1 MQGTIKD
8 LRLIQCFA
16 WFLLIFWVVV
26 ATTSDEKIKGEERRK
41 REIQENITKTRLTQK
56 IDNSNPYQSIQSIL
70 PGQQAYPVQFEPLAH
85 IRLSRSTYKVTTFIE
100 FKPYISS
107 FLRFQRFLE
116 LFLADLVDPSRVSIY
131 KHILA
136 GHMTSQERTLI
147 TRVITRDKCSQT
159 QEEVCSEETVKV
171 DGRQILSQAECKK
184 QFQLICRAVRQFKAI
199 TRAAEYIRRT
209 FNEIKREFLSVIDHL
224 ETEAEEKDPRER
236 RQSNEKVQE
245 ELKIAYSRVS
255 KEELEVLDGILKQ
268 VEEKYPDLNEKVL
281 KRTKR
286 FGVMSWIM
294 GWGIYSNWR
303 QIKAIKKNIKKL
315 YEQNLLQEQ
324 QIQDLAHYLNLT
336 ATRVQLHDKMLY
348 NIQVRLNRIDH
359 SIGTLNDI
367 VTFNWVSNNMLLDA
381 NVIVNRLITGLI
393 VLRNNVERIYRY
405 LNVIASQEVNPVMI
419 PPPPLR
425 QLLAEVQEEMK
436 SNPRLMLPYD
446 PQTEIYKFYEVMKIT
461 PVVVEDVLSMLLT
474 IPLIDKSL
482 QMNMYRVH
490 NLPALH
496 TKLGVAAEYILE
508 GDYLAVDE
516 HGLYVALP
524 DAREIQICLTS
535 QGGLCVMNQAL
546 HPVETVEW
554 CVYALFIQD
563 EQRIKRDCSMNFKP
577 RKANVAQSM
586 GGYLWAVSSLV
597 GEKMQVRC
605 LTETH
610 VEIIKPPLQVI
621 HIGNGCEGYS
631 PSIKIP
637 AKSELTSQND
647 IAERTTYFL
656 DFNAQY
662 EKSKDMGP
670 WNLFEL
676 DKFTEKKL
684 KGMVDMLPALPP
696 MNYDNL
702 NKRIGELD
710 DYPLEIPVA
719 IIAIIL
725 VVSTVFLVATLVV
738 YAYIIF
744 RLRKNI
750 KILFP
755 MAKLL
760 TGQATGSEAQEIKRM
775 LLTLLEI
782 PAGQHCPPPLPLRP
796 TRLAITPAEATSAQT
811 ISSTG
816 AAVVVKDK
824 IELLTTPKQIKRY
837 EKYLVKQKEK
847 LQEDTK
853 L

>member
-1 MQGTIKD
+1 M
-8 LRLIQCFA
+8 
-16 WFLLIFWVVV
+16 
-26 ATTSDEKIKGEERRK
+26 
-41 REIQENITKTRLTQK
+41 
-56 IDNSNPYQSIQSIL
+56 
-70 PGQQAYPVQFEPLAH
+70 
-85 IRLSRSTYKVTTFIE
+85 
-100 FKPYISS
+100 
-107 FLRFQRFLE
+107 
-116 LFLADLVDPSRVSIY
+116 
-131 KHILA
+131 
-136 GHMTSQERTLI
+136 
-147 TRVITRDKCSQT
+147 
-159 QEEVCSEETVKV
+159 
-171 DGRQILSQAECKK
+171 
-184 QFQLICRAVRQFKAI
+184 RQFKAI
-199 TRAAEYIRRT
+199 TRATEYIRRT

-236 RQSNEKVQE
+236 SQNNEKIQE

-255 KEELEVLDGILKQ
+255 KEELQVLDDLLKQ

-393 VLRNNVERIYRY
+393 VLRNNVAKNQKR
-405 LNVIASQEVNPVMI
+405 
-419 PPPPLR
+419 
-425 QLLAEVQEEMK
+425 LLIEF
-436 SNPRLMLPYD
+436 
-446 PQTEIYKFYEVMKIT
+446 QTK
-461 PVVVEDVLSMLLT
+461 
-474 IPLIDKSL
+474 
-482 QMNMYRVH
+482 
-490 NLPALH
+490 
-496 TKLGVAAEYILE
+496 
-508 GDYLAVDE
+508 
-516 HGLYVALP
+516 
-524 DAREIQICLTS
+524 
-535 QGGLCVMNQAL
+535 
-546 HPVETVEW
+546 
-554 CVYALFIQD
+554 
-563 EQRIKRDCSMNFKP
+563 
-577 RKANVAQSM
+577 KANVAQSM

-610 VEIIKPPLQVI
+610 VEVIKPPLQVI

-719 IIAIIL
+719 IIAIVL
-725 VVSTVFLVATLVV
+725 VVSTVFLVATIVV

-744 RLRKNI
+744 RLRKISNYC
-750 KILFP
+750 FP
-755 MAKLL
+755 W
-760 TGQATGSEAQEIKRM
+760 QN
-775 LLTLLEI
+775 
-782 PAGQHCPPPLPLRP
+782 
-796 TRLAITPAEATSAQT
+796 
-811 ISSTG
+811 
-816 AAVVVKDK
+816 
-824 IELLTTPKQIKRY
+824 Y
-837 EKYLVKQKEK
+837 
-847 LQEDTK
+847 
-853 L
+853 

>member
-1 MQGTIKD
+1 
-8 LRLIQCFA
+8 
-16 WFLLIFWVVV
+16 
-26 ATTSDEKIKGEERRK
+26 
-41 REIQENITKTRLTQK
+41 
-56 IDNSNPYQSIQSIL
+56 
-70 PGQQAYPVQFEPLAH
+70 
-85 IRLSRSTYKVTTFIE
+85 
-100 FKPYISS
+100 
-107 FLRFQRFLE
+107 
-116 LFLADLVDPSRVSIY
+116 
-131 KHILA
+131 
-136 GHMTSQERTLI
+136 
-147 TRVITRDKCSQT
+147 
-159 QEEVCSEETVKV
+159 
-171 DGRQILSQAECKK
+171 
-184 QFQLICRAVRQFKAI
+184 
-199 TRAAEYIRRT
+199 
-209 FNEIKREFLSVIDHL
+209 
-224 ETEAEEKDPRER
+224 
-236 RQSNEKVQE
+236 
-245 ELKIAYSRVS
+245 
-255 KEELEVLDGILKQ
+255 
-268 VEEKYPDLNEKVL
+268 
-281 KRTKR
+281 
-286 FGVMSWIM
+286 M

-336 ATRVQLHDKMLY
+336 ATRVQLHDKMY

-405 LNVIASQEVNPVMI
+405 LNIIASQEVNPVMI

-482 QMNMYRVH
+482 QMNMYRAH

-496 TKLGVAAEYILE
+496 TKLGIAAEYILE

-610 VEIIKPPLQVI
+610 VEVIKPPLQVI

-702 NKRIGELD
+702 NRRIGELD

-719 IIAIIL
+719 IIAIVL

-744 RLRKNI
+744 RQHILPGQQAYPVQFEPLAHIRLSRSTYKVTTFIEFKPYISSFLRFQRFLELFLTDLIDPSRVSIYKH
-750 KILFP
+750 ILGGHMTP
-755 MAKLL
+755 QERTLITRVITKDKCSQTQEEVCSEETVKVNGKQILS
-760 TGQATGSEAQEIKRM
+760 QAECKKQFQLICRAVRQFRAITRAAEYIRRTFNKIKREF
-775 LLTLLEI
+775 LSVIDHLE
-782 PAGQHCPPPLPLRP
+782 
-796 TRLAITPAEATSAQT
+796 TEAEE
-811 ISSTG
+811 
-816 AAVVVKDK
+816 KDPRERRESNEKVQEELK
-824 IELLTTPKQIKRY
+824 IAYSKVSKEELEVLDDILKLVE
-837 EKYLVKQKEK
+837 EKYPDLNEK
-847 LQEDTK
+847 VLKRTK
-853 L
+853 RFGVMSWKWDGEFTQIGDRLKP

>member
-1 MQGTIKD
+1 
-8 LRLIQCFA
+8 
-16 WFLLIFWVVV
+16 
-26 ATTSDEKIKGEERRK
+26 
-41 REIQENITKTRLTQK
+41 
-56 IDNSNPYQSIQSIL
+56 
-70 PGQQAYPVQFEPLAH
+70 
-85 IRLSRSTYKVTTFIE
+85 
-100 FKPYISS
+100 
-107 FLRFQRFLE
+107 
-116 LFLADLVDPSRVSIY
+116 
-131 KHILA
+131 
-136 GHMTSQERTLI
+136 MTPEERTLI
-147 TRVITRDKCSQT
+147 TRVVSKDKCSQT
-159 QEEVCSEETVKV
+159 QEEACAEEALWE
-171 DGRQILSQAECKK
+171 DGEQILSQAECRK
-184 QFQLICRAVRQFKAI
+184 QYQLICRAVKQFKAI
-199 TRAAEYIRRT
+199 ARAAEYIRRVY
-209 FNEIKREFLSVIDHL
+209 NEIKDEFLSVIDHL
-224 ETEAEEKDPRER
+224 ETESEEKDPRKR
-236 RQSNEKVQE
+236 RENNEKVQE
-245 ELKIAYSRVS
+245 ELKIAYSKVS
-255 KEELEVLDGILKQ
+255 KEELEVLDSLLKQ
-268 VEEKYPDLNEKVL
+268 VEEKYPDLNDKVL
-281 KRTKR
+281 KRHKR
-286 FGVMSWIM
+286 FGIMSWIM
-294 GWGIYSNWR
+294 GWGVYSNWR
-303 QIKAIKKNIKKL
+303 QIKTIKKNIKKL

-348 NIQVRLNRIDH
+348 NIQARLNRIDH

-367 VTFNWVSNNMLLDA
+367 VTFNHVSNNMILDA
-381 NVIVNRLITGLI
+381 HTIVNRLITGLI

-405 LNVIASQEVNPVMI
+405 LNVIASHEVNPVMI

-436 SNPRLMLPYD
+436 SNPRLKLPYD

-482 QMNMYRVH
+482 QMNLYKVH

-496 TKLGVAAEYILE
+496 TELGVAAKYILE
-508 GDYLAVDE
+508 GEYLAVDQ

-535 QGGLCVMNQAL
+535 QGGLCVLNQAL

-563 EQRIKRDCSMNFKP
+563 EGRIKRDCSMNFKP
-577 RKANVAQSM
+577 RKTNVAQSM

-610 VEIIKPPLQVI
+610 VEVIKPPLQVI

-662 EKSKDMGP
+662 VKSQDMGP
-670 WNLFEL
+670 WNLFEI
-676 DKFTEKKL
+676 DKFTAKKL
-684 KGMVDMLPALPP
+684 KDMVKILPALPP

-702 NKRIGELD
+702 NRRIGELD

-719 IIAIIL
+719 VIAIAL
-725 VVSTVFLVATLVV
+725 VVSTIILVGMLVI
-738 YAYIIF
+738 YAYILF

-755 MAKLL
+755 IARYWM
-760 TGQATGSEAQEIKRM
+760 GQATGLEALEIKKT
-775 LLTLLEI
+775 LLTLLDLQ
-782 PAGQHCPPPLPLRP
+782 AGQHCPPPLPLRP
-796 TRLAITPAEATSAQT
+796 NRLAIASPEPEPAGITKT
-811 ISSTG
+811 TG
-816 AAVVVKDK
+816 ATVVVEDK
-824 IELLTTPKQIKRY
+824 IEMLTTPKQIKRY
-837 EKYLVKQKEK
+837 EKYLEKRKEK
-847 LQEDTK
+847 LQKDTK